1 MTGQAL
7 QSRGTEAGPPLAHHV
22 VIVGAGFAGLSLAQ
36 ALGSTPLRVT
46 VIDRRNY
53 HLFQP
58 LLYQVATAVL
68 SPGEIAQPI
77 RRILGRHE
85 NITVLLGEVDHINP
99 ERKEIYVNNEVLAY
113 DTLVLATGATHGY
126 FGHPEWARFAPGL
139 KTLEDARRI
148 RARILMAFERAE
160 MKRDPAERERLMTF
174 AIIGGGPTGVEMAG
188 AVAGLARQALARDFR
203 HIDPTRARILLIEAA
218 PRILGAFPE
227 DLSAYAEQALAR
239 LGVTLLTGK
248 PVEDVN
254 ARGVTVGGE
263 FIPCSTIVWAAGV
276 AASPAGQWLHVGTD
290 RAGRVPV
297 APDLSVPGLDN
308 VYVLGDLALAMDEQ
322 GKPLPGLAQ
331 VAHQQGRYLGKAL
344 LARIL
349 RNEIPQPFRFRNRGN
364 LAVVGRNAAV
374 IHWNS
379 LKLKGFI
386 AWLLWGIAHVY
397 LLVGFHNRFLVTMRW
412 LWTYLTFQ
420 RGARLIAEDVTQE
433 RSNDGQQSNGAAEQ
447 EAGRT
452 SAPESRTTRQPART
466 GDQDTDHLNL
476 TVKSIRTGV

>member
-1 MTGQAL
+1 MTDQTL
-7 QSRGTEAGPPLAHHV
+7 QSHGTQASPSLAHHV
-22 VIVGAGFAGLSLAQ
+22 VIIGAGFAGLSLAQ
-36 ALGSTPLRVT
+36 ALGSTPVRVT

-77 RRILGRHE
+77 RRILGRHK
-85 NITVLLGEVDHINP
+85 NITVLLGEVGDVNP
-99 ERKEIYVNNEVLAY
+99 ERKEVYLNGEALTCDI
-113 DTLVLATGATHGY
+113 LVLATGATHGY

-148 RARILMAFERAE
+148 RAEILMAFEKAE
-160 MKRDPAERERLMTF
+160 MERDPARREWLMTF

-188 AVAGLARQALARDFR
+188 AIAGLARQALARDFR
-203 HIDPTRARILLIEAA
+203 HVDPTKARILLIEAA
-218 PRILGAFPE
+218 PRILGPFPE
-227 DLSAYAEQALAR
+227 DLSAYAEQALKR
-239 LGVTLLTGK
+239 LGVTLFKGH

-254 ARGVTVGGE
+254 ERGVTVGGE
-263 FIPCSTIVWAAGV
+263 FIPCSTIIWAAGI
-276 AASPAGQWLHVGTD
+276 AASPAGQWLHVSTD
-290 RAGRVPV
+290 RAGRVAV

-308 VYVLGDLALAMDEQ
+308 VYVLGDLALAMDEH

-349 RNEIPQPFRFRNRGN
+349 RNDTPPPFRFHSRGN
-364 LAVVGRNAAV
+364 LAVVGRNSAV
-374 IHWNS
+374 IHWDS
-379 LKLKGFI
+379 LKLKGFF
-386 AWLLWGIAHVY
+386 AWLLWGVAHVY

-420 RGARLIAEDVTQE
+420 RGARLIAEDVIRNQPIDAGGRT
-433 RSNDGQQSNGAAEQ
+433 GAAVMGS
-447 EAGRT
+447 GRRSDVRKT
-452 SAPESRTTRQPART
+452 GQPA
-466 GDQDTDHLNL
+466 
-476 TVKSIRTGV
+476 

>member
-1 MTGQAL
+1 MG
-7 QSRGTEAGPPLAHHV
+7 SRDQKPASSNPRMEAGSAMAHHLI
-22 VIVGAGFAGLSLAQ
+22 IVGAGFAGLALAQ
-36 ALGSTPLRVT
+36 TLGSTPLRVT

-77 RRILGRHE
+77 RRILGRHK
-85 NITVLLGEVDHINP
+85 NITVFMGDVEDINP
-99 ERKEIYVNNEVLAY
+99 ERKVVYVNGEAITY

-126 FGHPEWARFAPGL
+126 FGHPEWALFAPGL

-148 RARILMAFERAE
+148 RAQILMAFEKAE
-160 MKRDPAERERLMTF
+160 MERDPAERERLMTF

-188 AVAGLARQALARDFR
+188 ATAELARQALARDF
-203 HIDPTRARILLIEAA
+203 HHVDPTKARILLIEAA
-218 PRILGAFPE
+218 PRILGPFPE
-227 DLSAYAEQALAR
+227 DLSAYAEQALKR

-254 ARGVTVGGE
+254 ERGITVGGE
-263 FIPCSTIVWAAGV
+263 FMPCSTIVWAAGV
-276 AASPAGQWLHVGTD
+276 AASPAGQWLHVDTD
-290 RAGRVPV
+290 RAGRVAV
-297 APDLSVPGLDN
+297 TPDLSVPNLEN
-308 VYVLGDLALAMDEQ
+308 VYVLGDLALAKDEH

-349 RNEIPQPFRFRNRGN
+349 RKETPPPFCFHSRGN
-364 LAVVGRNAAV
+364 LAVVGRNSAV
-374 IHWNS
+374 IHWDS

-397 LLVGFHNRFLVTMRW
+397 LLVGFHNRFLVTIRW

-420 RGARLIAEDVTQE
+420 RGARLIAEDIARGGSIKTD
-433 RSNDGQQSNGAAEQ
+433 RK
-447 EAGRT
+447 T
-452 SAPESRTTRQPART
+452 SSGEKEPDASPDLASPRVH
-466 GDQDTDHLNL
+466 G
-476 TVKSIRTGV
+476 

>member
-1 MTGQAL
+1 MPVLDRLGIKLTAQT
-7 QSRGTEAGPPLAHHV
+7 QSHRPEAPPSLAHHV
-22 VIVGAGFAGLSLAQ
+22 VIVGAGFGGLSLAQ

-77 RRILGRHE
+77 RRILGRHK
-85 NITVLLGEVDHINP
+85 NITVLLGEVDHISP
-99 ERKEIYVNNEVLAY
+99 ERKEVYVNGEALTY

-148 RARILMAFERAE
+148 RAQILMAFEKAE
-160 MKRDPAERERLMTF
+160 MECDPAERERLMTF

-188 AVAGLARQALARDFR
+188 AIAGLARQALARDFR
-203 HIDPTRARILLIEAA
+203 HIDPAKARILLIEAA
-218 PRILGAFPE
+218 PRILGPFPE
-227 DLSAYAEQALAR
+227 DLAAYGEAALKR

-254 ARGVTVGGE
+254 ERGVTVGGE

-290 RAGRVPV
+290 RAGRVAV
-297 APDLSVPGLDN
+297 APDLSVPELDN
-308 VYVLGDLALAMDEQ
+308 VYVLGDLALAMGED

-349 RNEIPQPFRFRNRGN
+349 RHETPAPFRFHSRGN
-364 LAVVGRNAAV
+364 LAVVGRNSAV
-374 IHWNS
+374 IHWDS
-379 LKLKGFI
+379 LKLKGFV

-420 RGARLIAEDVTQE
+420 RGARLIAEDVTRD
-433 RSNDGQQSNGAAEQ
+433 RSIDAD
-447 EAGRT
+447 RKT
-452 SAPESRTTRQPART
+452 SPGEKEPDTSPGLDAPRVH
-466 GDQDTDHLNL
+466 G
-476 TVKSIRTGV
+476 